1 MAAPNAPD
9 KVRTPLLYEKRC
21 DDTVGDENPL
31 RRTFPYF
38 LSAQLAQK
46 HLVSAEYVSGIIG
59 VVIHL
64 LVWATVVVLDAIL
77 LGYRFQDGSSMKQ
90 MLQLAA
96 LVTVSIAGV
105 TVITCTVLHWLYGP
119 RGYKTKPTGW
129 IVCWNE
135 ALLPPFVSS
144 IILSNIRASLE
155 FSKFLLFFSV
165 FEPVDEVSGD
175 NTVPRDVKNMLIV
188 LICLKYLG
196 ISLTNA
202 QHKFKVYDETH

>member
-21 DDTVGDENPL
+21 DDTVGDENSL
-31 RRTFPYF
+31 RRAFPYF

-105 TVITCTVLHWLYGP
+105 TVITCTLLHWLYGP